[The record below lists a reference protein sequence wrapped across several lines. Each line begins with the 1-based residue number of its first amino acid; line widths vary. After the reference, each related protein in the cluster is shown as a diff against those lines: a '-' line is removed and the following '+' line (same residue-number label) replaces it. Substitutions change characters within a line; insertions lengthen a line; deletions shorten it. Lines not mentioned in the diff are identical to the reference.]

1 MKHSRISTVHDRAS
15 EHRAVRDVLLAVLV
29 ALTVTG
35 INLAINFSDTLYGFF
50 SAHSDLSFSGAIIN
64 GLFVWLAILLL
75 FSFRRWRLAT
85 TRQIHLENV
94 ISSISP
100 DVLMIVSPERR
111 IQMCTDS
118 VRRVFG
124 YAPEDV
130 VARTTDLLYGDRRA
144 DPTQSGEIREAL
156 EREGFHVGLATGKK
170 SDGTTFPLELITG
183 ILRDKW
189 GAVIVLRDITDRVR
203 AQEERLRLEGRMRDQ
218 QKMESLGRL
227 AGGIAHDF
235 NNLLSIILGK
245 TELSMMDLAKDDPMR
260 KKLEGI
266 RAASEYAGELCRQM
280 LSYAGK
286 GDRTEVE
293 MDLSEIVRDMV
304 ELLLVSVP
312 KTLTLKYALAPDLP
326 AVKGDVVQIQQ
337 ILMNLVTNAAEA
349 VGDNQGTI
357 SIATGLMDCDEAALR
372 DVRPAENLSAG
383 RHVFLEV
390 ADSGPGMDEDT
401 RRKIFDPF
409 FTTRVTGRGL
419 GLATVFGIVKGHGG
433 AIHLTSSPGEGAVF
447 RAILP
452 CMDHAAPKLE
462 EGEVYPKWQGEG
474 TVLIVDDDKASRHVC
489 GKMLSRIG
497 FAVISS
503 QGGRRAVEAFKQH
516 AQDIAVVLLDASPSN
531 LSREEVFS
539 QLRELNPSLP
549 ILLGSGSGGRSDLH
563 VCAPGAF
570 RVP

>member
-1 MKHSRISTVHDRAS
+1 
-15 EHRAVRDVLLAVLV
+15 VLV

-35 INLAINFSDTLYGFF
+35 INLAINFSDTIYGFF
-50 SAHSDLSFSGAIIN
+50 SAHSEFVFSSTIIN

-75 FSFRRWRLAT
+75 FSFRRWRQAT
-85 TRQIHLENV
+85 GRQIHLENV

-100 DVLMIVSPERR
+100 DVLMLVSPDRR

-124 YAPEDV
+124 YAPNQI
-130 VARTTDLLYGDRRA
+130 VAQTTDRLYGDRRA
-144 DPTQSGEIREAL
+144 DPSQSGEIREAL

-170 SDGTTFPLELITG
+170 SDGTTFPIEIITG
-183 ILRDKW
+183 NLRGRF

-203 AQEERLRLEGRMRDQ
+203 AQEERVQLEGRMRDQ
-218 QKMESLGRL
+218 QKLESLGRL

-235 NNLLSIILGK
+235 NNLVSIILGK
-245 TELSMMDLAKDDPMR
+245 TELSMMDLPKDDPMR
-260 KKLEGI
+260 KKLDGI

-286 GDRTEVE
+286 GDRTEIE

-304 ELLLVSVP
+304 ELLQVSVP
-312 KTLTLKYALAPDLP
+312 KTLTLKYALAADLP

-337 ILMNLVTNAAEA
+337 ILMNLLTNAAEA

-357 SIATGLMDCDEAALR
+357 SIATGLVDCDEALLR
-372 DVRPAENLSAG
+372 DVRPAGNLSAG
-383 RHVFLEV
+383 KHVFLEI
-390 ADSGPGMDEDT
+390 ADSGPGMNEET
-401 RRKIFDPF
+401 RGNIFDPF
-409 FTTRVTGRGL
+409 FTTKVTGRGL

-433 AIHLTSSPGEGAVF
+433 ALHLRSSPGEGATF

-462 EGEVYPKWQGEG
+462 EGEVYPQWKGEG

-497 FAVISS
+497 FAVITS

-516 AQDIAVVLLDASPSN
+516 SNDIAVVLLDASPSN
-531 LSREEVFS
+531 LSCAEVFS
-539 QLRELNPSLP
+539 QLRELRPDLP
-549 ILLGSGSGGRSDLH
+549 ILLGSSSGEKEVISTFALQGPSGFLH
-563 VCAPGAF
+563 KPYDVGLLAQKLETLLK
-570 RVP
+570 